1 MATSCCDPD
10 LDALIS
16 RLAWGLAPG
25 DRSAFLAAAESAI
38 AGLPCVGP
46 GIAFRVVSSLWR
58 GYFHP
63 PADNYAAHAGAHHHR
78 SSKLRALPA
87 VGAEDPRTGAR
98 DRNRLRA
105 V

>member
-16 RLAWGLAPG
+16 GLAWGLAPG
-25 DRSAFLAAAESAI
+25 DRSAFRAAAESAI

-63 PADNYAAHAGAHHHR
+63 PADNYAAHGGARHYR
-78 SSKLRALPA
+78 PSKLVQAEA
-87 VGAEDPRTGAR
+87 IGAPDPREDGRAR
-98 DRNRLRA
+98 RA
-105 V
+105 MAR